1 METIENNGIKTE
13 GFLMSWIFTLYSRA
27 FNLKVVRA
35 VWDMIFVF
43 GEFTI
48 IQVGIAIFKLIQED
62 LTMSNLNFGFN
73 MIRRITNKIM
83 MKNLAKEVT
92 KKFMENEKLN
102 EIMID
107 ISFCEN
113 FEDKILEILDKNFDY
128 QASAI
133 RSLQNFKNSFQNSN
147 KNRDLFKKM
156 KTSKKIRIDDD
167 SDEEDEEII
176 WD

>member
-1 METIENNGIKTE
+1 
-13 GFLMSWIFTLYSRA
+13 
-27 FNLKVVRA
+27 
-35 VWDMIFVF
+35 
-43 GEFTI
+43 
-48 IQVGIAIFKLIQED
+48 
-62 LTMSNLNFGFN
+62 

-102 EIMID
+102 EIMND